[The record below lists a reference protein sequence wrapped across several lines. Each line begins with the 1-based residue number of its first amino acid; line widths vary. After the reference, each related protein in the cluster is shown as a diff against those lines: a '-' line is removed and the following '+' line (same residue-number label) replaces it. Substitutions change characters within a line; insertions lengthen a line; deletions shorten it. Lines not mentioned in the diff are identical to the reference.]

1 MKALGT
7 VLAAG
12 LILCAPAA
20 AEETTR
26 DGSLAGRN
34 VVQVALPTQ
43 DLVKARRF
51 YSDVLGLPLL
61 SNVSGMLFYQLG
73 NTRLMIGS
81 NVEGEIRPLDGS
93 TIYIDAPDLPQLAVR
108 LEQRG
113 LAFAGPVEVV
123 QRRQGKEMQVRFFR
137 DPDGNLLALMGWVSR
152 K

>member
-7 VLAAG
+7 VLTAG

-20 AEETTR
+20 AEATTS
-26 DGSLAGRN
+26 DGSLGGK

-123 QRRQGKEMQVRFFR
+123 QRRQGKEMQIRFFR